1 MKTFR
6 VSFSSLMVKNSTFSY
21 CCSGLGAGY
30 STKETIGSFIRK
42 PFKLNLENTKCVDFP
57 CHVSKLSQ

>member
-1 MKTFR
+1 MKTLR
-6 VSFSSLMVKNSTFSY
+6 GSLFSPMIKNSTFSY
-21 CCSGLGAGY
+21 CCTGLGAGY